1 MCTNLST
8 KNEYS
13 IKIDSLKNTRH
24 LVETEHYSKSVNGIK
39 ISFVFSL
46 WFKDEMIGCVMY
58 GQMATTAWKKFGS
71 KETDVLELR
80 RLVVKRGY
88 DKNISSWFVS
98 KTIKYLKKNT
108 CTKVIV
114 SYADPFHNHKGYI
127 YQALNFM
134 YIGLSGKDKAYMDN
148 ETGKV
153 YHSRAL
159 RTKYKGEFKPF
170 VQRLRDKL
178 SLGLL
183 TEVVLPGKHTY
194 VYVLGKCSSLIN
206 LSLPY
211 PK

>member
-1 MCTNLST
+1 MCTYLST

-46 WFKDEMIGCVMY
+46 WFKDELIGCVMY

-71 KETDVLELR
+71 KESDVLELR

-98 KTIKYLKKNT
+98 KTIKHLKKNT
-108 CTKVIV
+108 DTKVIV

-134 YIGLSGKDKAYMDN
+134 YIGLSGKDKAYRDN

-159 RTKYKGEFKPF
+159 RTKYKGNFKPF

-178 SLGLL
+178 NLGLL

-194 VYVLGKCSSLIN
+194 VYVLGGGNSLVN